1 MANAKII
8 EQKANVV
15 SEIKEKSYET
25 EFNEIRKMLK
35 STNELIISAGEQDIE
50 TIKNTVVKSNQ
61 ELINAIEN
69 IEKKEK
75 DNKDNKLLEKRMD
88 SIEEK
93 VDSNY
98 EEGIPN
104 YIDYSP
110 NESNDKLDT

>member
-1 MANAKII
+1 VEKDMNNIWALSSQFASKRNI
-8 EQKANVV
+8 ENKP
-15 SEIKEKSYET
+15 
-25 EFNEIRKMLK
+25 
-35 STNELIISAGEQDIE
+35 NEL
-50 TIKNTVVKSNQ
+50 N
-61 ELINAIEN
+61 
-69 IEKKEK
+69 
-75 DNKDNKLLEKRMD
+75 

>member
-1 MANAKII
+1 MNNIWALSSQFASNRNI
-8 EQKANVV
+8 ENKP
-15 SEIKEKSYET
+15 
-25 EFNEIRKMLK
+25 
-35 STNELIISAGEQDIE
+35 NEL
-50 TIKNTVVKSNQ
+50 N
-61 ELINAIEN
+61 
-69 IEKKEK
+69 
-75 DNKDNKLLEKRMD
+75 